1 MEITNFEKEKNMKI
15 ENKLINENEQKNFLE
30 TTLGK
35 TINTAIDI
43 GIRAILPD
51 FIDEQIINVKNNLI
65 NYGLRDGIQESVSD
79 AIDLGKSAIGIVTGN
94 FENVS
99 QMQQAVKSGGL
110 IDGISSLL
118 DNVIDKVRKAGL
130 IDTTVARTIKQGK
143 NVILNNIENN
153 IETTFNKQYEAIEHI
168 DKYINNWKSYFE
180 EKDFSGM
187 EKEYNKIRKQLKNIV
202 PIEKT
207 INNAKEVE
215 TLHELIKNNG
225 HNFDLSQDQIELV
238 KKLS

>member
-1 MEITNFEKEKNMKI
+1 
-15 ENKLINENEQKNFLE
+15 
-30 TTLGK
+30 
-35 TINTAIDI
+35 
-43 GIRAILPD
+43 
-51 FIDEQIINVKNNLI
+51 
-65 NYGLRDGIQESVSD
+65 
-79 AIDLGKSAIGIVTGN
+79 
-94 FENVS
+94 
-99 QMQQAVKSGGL
+99 MQQAVKSGGL

-143 NVILNNIENN
+143 NVILNNVENN
-153 IETTFNKQYEAIEHI
+153 IETTFNKQYEAIEYI

-225 HNFDLSQDQIELV
+225 HNFNLSQDQIELV